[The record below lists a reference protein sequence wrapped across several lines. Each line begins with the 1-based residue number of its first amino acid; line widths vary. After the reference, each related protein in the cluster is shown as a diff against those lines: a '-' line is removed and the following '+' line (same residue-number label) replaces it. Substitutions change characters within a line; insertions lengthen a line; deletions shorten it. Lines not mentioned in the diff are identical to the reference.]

1 MHERSYNRLI
11 IGGAV
16 STALMVSMVAAS
28 PTKTNYA
35 SIASRYSKVP
45 DPTLP

>member
-1 MHERSYNRLI
+1 VGNHLI

-16 STALMVSMVAAS
+16 SMAIIVSMVATS